1 MACLICNK
9 KFTEKEVE
17 DKIELY
23 CDRCDLHKSLNI
35 VKQQDTYKSEF
46 WEESDYSEFTGS
58 DFTDKGVQ
66 DLVLTFESWYSYFRP
81 FLDKKKNILDIGSGT
96 GVSCILLEKK
106 GYNMTGV
113 DPDPKNAQLINS
125 KLKKGKCI
133 NSYFEDL
140 KIENKIDVVWLTH
153 VIEHLEQPDILLE
166 KCKEWIVPDGIICIA
181 VPDCGNPNM
190 LNHSLNNPYHVYHFS
205 KNSLKRLFEKS
216 GYNVIQ
222 CDSLSNLKR
231 TNRRFHKVMRKAG
244 FNNLS
249 SKTEPFYPFQMTSD
263 RDGYEIRCVIKR
275 IMK

>member
-9 KFTEKEVE
+9 EFTEKEVGN
-17 DKIELY
+17 KIELY

-81 FLDKKKNILDIGSGT
+81 FLDKKKNILDVGSGT

-106 GYNMTGV
+106 GYNITGV

-140 KIENKIDVVWLTH
+140 KIENKVDAVWLTH

-166 KCKEWIVPDGIICIA
+166 KCKEWIVPDGVICIA

-205 KNSLKRLFEKS
+205 KNSLKRLFGKS
-216 GYNVIQ
+216 DYDVIQ

>member
-9 KFTEKEVE
+9 EFTEKEVE

-23 CDRCDLHKSLNI
+23 CDRCDLHKSLDI

-58 DFTDKGVQ
+58 NFTDKGVQ

-96 GVSCILLEKK
+96 GVSCVLLEKK
-106 GYNMTGV
+106 GYNVTGV

-166 KCKEWIVPDGIICIA
+166 KCKEWIGPEGIICIA

-190 LNHSLNNPYHVYHFS
+190 LNRSLNNPYHIYHFT

-216 GYNVIQ
+216 GYDVIQ

-249 SKTEPFYPFQMTSD
+249 SKTEPFYPFQRTSA
-263 RDGYEIRCVIKR
+263 RDGYEIRCVIKP

>member
-9 KFTEKEVE
+9 EFIEKEVE

-23 CDRCDLHKSLNI
+23 CDRCDLHKSLDI

-96 GVSCILLEKK
+96 GVSCVLLEKK
-106 GYNMTGV
+106 GYNVTGV

-205 KNSLKRLFEKS
+205 KNSLKRLFGKS
-216 GYNVIQ
+216 GYDVIQ

-249 SKTEPFYPFQMTSD
+249 SKTEPFYPFQRTSA
-263 RDGYEIRCVIKR
+263 RDGYEIRCVIKP

>member
-1 MACLICNK
+1 MARLICNK
-9 KFTEKEVE
+9 EFTEKEVE

-46 WEESDYSEFTGS
+46 WEEADYSEFTGS

-96 GVSCILLEKK
+96 GVSCVLLEKK
-106 GYNMTGV
+106 GYNVTGV

-140 KIENKIDVVWLTH
+140 KIENKVDAVWLTH
-153 VIEHLEQPDILLE
+153 IIEHLEQPDILLE
-166 KCKEWIVPDGIICIA
+166 KCKEWIIPDGIICIA

-190 LNHSLNNPYHVYHFS
+190 LNHSLNNPYHIYHFT

-216 GYNVIQ
+216 GYDVIQ
-222 CDSLSNLKR
+222 YDSLSNLKR
-231 TNRRFHKVMRKAG
+231 ANRRFHKVMRKIG
-244 FNNLS
+244 FKNLS
-249 SKTEPFYPFQMTSD
+249 SKTEPFYPFQRTSD

>member
-9 KFTEKEVE
+9 EFIEKEVE

-23 CDRCDLHKSLNI
+23 CDRCDLHKSLDI

-96 GVSCILLEKK
+96 GVSCVLLEKK
-106 GYNMTGV
+106 GYNVTGV

-166 KCKEWIVPDGIICIA
+166 KCKEWIGPEGIICIA

-216 GYNVIQ
+216 GYDVIQ

>member
-9 KFTEKEVE
+9 EFIEKEVE

-96 GVSCILLEKK
+96 GVSCVLLEKK
-106 GYNMTGV
+106 GYNVTGV

-166 KCKEWIVPDGIICIA
+166 KCKEWIGPEGIICIA

>member
-9 KFTEKEVE
+9 EFIEKEVE

-23 CDRCDLHKSLNI
+23 CDRCDLHKSLDI

-96 GVSCILLEKK
+96 GVSCVLLEKK
-106 GYNMTGV
+106 GYNVTGV

-166 KCKEWIVPDGIICIA
+166 KCKEWIGPEGIICIA

-249 SKTEPFYPFQMTSD
+249 SKTEPFYPFQRTSA
-263 RDGYEIRCVIKR
+263 RDGYEIRCVIKPR
-275 IMK
+275 MR

>member
-9 KFTEKEVE
+9 EFTEKEVE
-17 DKIELY
+17 NKIELY

-106 GYNMTGV
+106 GYNVTGV

-140 KIENKIDVVWLTH
+140 KIENKVDVIWLTH

-166 KCKEWIVPDGIICIA
+166 KCKEWIGPEGIICIA

-205 KNSLKRLFEKS
+205 KNSLKRLFGKS
-216 GYNVIQ
+216 GYDVIQ

>member
-9 KFTEKEVE
+9 EFTEKEVE

-96 GVSCILLEKK
+96 GISCILLEKK
-106 GYNMTGV
+106 GYNVTGV

-140 KIENKIDVVWLTH
+140 KIENKVDVIWLTH

-216 GYNVIQ
+216 GYDVIQ

>member
-1 MACLICNK
+1 M
-9 KFTEKEVE
+9 TEKEVE

-81 FLDKKKNILDIGSGT
+81 FLDKKKNILDVGSGT

-106 GYNMTGV
+106 GYNITGV

-140 KIENKIDVVWLTH
+140 KIENKVDAVWLTH

-166 KCKEWIVPDGIICIA
+166 KCKEWIIPSGIICIA

-216 GYNVIQ
+216 GYDVIQ
-222 CDSLSNLKR
+222 CDSLANLKR
-231 TNRRFHKVMRKAG
+231 TNRRFHKVMKKAG

-249 SKTEPFYPFQMTSD
+249 SKTEPFYPFQRTSD
-263 RDGYEIRCVIKR
+263 RDGYEIRCVIKP

>member
-9 KFTEKEVE
+9 ELTEKEVE

-106 GYNMTGV
+106 GYNVTGV

-140 KIENKIDVVWLTH
+140 KIENKVDVIWLTH

-181 VPDCGNPNM
+181 VPDCGNLNM

-205 KNSLKRLFEKS
+205 KNSLKRLFGKS
-216 GYNVIQ
+216 GYDVIQ

-231 TNRRFHKVMRKAG
+231 TNRRFHKVMRKTG
-244 FNNLS
+244 FNNFS
-249 SKTEPFYPFQMTSD
+249 SKTEPFYPFQRTSD
-263 RDGYEIRCVIKR
+263 RDGYEIRCVIKPR
-275 IMK
+275 MK

>member
-9 KFTEKEVE
+9 EFTEKEVE

-106 GYNMTGV
+106 GYNVTGV

-133 NSYFEDL
+133 NSYFEEL
-140 KIENKIDVVWLTH
+140 KIENKVDVVWLTH

-166 KCKEWIVPDGIICIA
+166 KCKEWIVPDGIVCIA

-205 KNSLKRLFEKS
+205 KNSLKQLFEKS
-216 GYNVIQ
+216 GYDVIQ
-222 CDSLSNLKR
+222 CDSLSNLKK
-231 TNRRFHKVMRKAG
+231 TNRRFHKVMRKTG
-244 FNNLS
+244 FNNFS
-249 SKTEPFYPFQMTSD
+249 SKTEPFYPFQRTSD
-263 RDGYEIRCVIKR
+263 RDGYEIRCVIKPR
-275 IMK
+275 MK

>member
-9 KFTEKEVE
+9 EFIEKEVE

-23 CDRCDLHKSLNI
+23 CDRCDLHKSLDI

-58 DFTDKGVQ
+58 NFTDKGVQ

-96 GVSCILLEKK
+96 GVSCVLLEKK
-106 GYNMTGV
+106 GYNVTGV

-140 KIENKIDVVWLTH
+140 KIENKVDAVWLTH

-166 KCKEWIVPDGIICIA
+166 KCKEWIGPEGIICIA

-216 GYNVIQ
+216 GYDVIQ

-249 SKTEPFYPFQMTSD
+249 SKTEPFYPFQRTSA
-263 RDGYEIRCVIKR
+263 RDGYEIRCVIKP